1 MQTQRCATCGQDWWD
16 SHVCPKQTLKNGQTL
31 ADWTAAA
38 NKLHAAMP
46 AVRKALDDL
55 DGKTKAREDAATLD
69 AVRQA
74 VLGYYAALDARKHGG
89 VAQDEAFRAVEKA
102 LGMHWVQ
109 GASISGK
116 TPNAELKGTQRP

>member
-1 MQTQRCATCGQDWWD
+1 MQKQRCATCGQDWWD
-16 SHVCPKQTLKNGQTL
+16 AHVCPKQVMKSGQTL

-46 AVRKALDDL
+46 AVRKALDDF
-55 DGKTKAREDAATLD
+55 DGKTKAREDAATLN

-89 VAQDEAFRAVEKA
+89 VAQDEAFSAIQRA
-102 LGMHWVQ
+102 LGMQWVQ
-109 GASISGK
+109 GASMRHEP
-116 TPNAELKGTQRP
+116 PNAGVQRPA